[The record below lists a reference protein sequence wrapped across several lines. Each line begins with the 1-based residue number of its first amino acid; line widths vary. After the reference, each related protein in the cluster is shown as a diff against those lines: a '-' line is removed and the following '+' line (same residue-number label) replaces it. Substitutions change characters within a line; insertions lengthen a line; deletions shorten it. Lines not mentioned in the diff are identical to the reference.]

1 MKTTHKFGQ
10 ICPQETFNKLLDEER
25 FKLLIVQVDSVE
37 GKIFY
42 EVVTRNDFAEA
53 IKQGATNQPEA
64 ENNEDFIEACET
76 ELKSDPFKSGW
87 HNGHKLIEIR
97 ENDPEWWARALK
109 ELKNNFIVAKMKTI
123 EEGIANGKIYN

>member
-1 MKTTHKFGQ
+1 MKTTHKFGY
-10 ICPQETFNKLLDEER
+10 ILPMHTSVKDAV
-25 FKLLIVQVDSVE
+25 IVQVDSVD
-37 GKIFY
+37 G
-42 EVVTRNDFAEA
+42 TLFAEYVNTDLFY
-53 IKQGATNQPEA
+53 QTATQDTKPEA
-64 ENNEDFIEACET
+64 ENSADFIEACET

-109 ELKNNFIVAKMKTI
+109 ELKNNFIVAKMRTI

>member
-1 MKTTHKFGQ
+1 MKTTHKFGF
-10 ICPQETFNKLLDEER
+10 IMPLTTSVTNAV
-25 FKLLIVQVDSVE
+25 IVQVESVE
-37 GKIFY
+37 G
-42 EVVTRNDFAEA
+42 NLFAEYVTTDLFYQTA
-53 IKQGATNQPEA
+53 KQDTKPEA

-109 ELKNNFIVAKMKTI
+109 ELKNNFIVAKMRAI
-123 EEGIANGKIYN
+123 EEGIANGKIYS

>member
-1 MKTTHKFGQ
+1 MKTTHKFGR
-10 ICPQETFNKLLDEER
+10 ILPEEHFYGLCDTMR
-25 FKLLIVQVDSVE
+25 DNFFIVQVDSVE
-37 GKIFY
+37 GVKYY
-42 EVVTRNDFAEA
+42 EIVTKKDFAEA
-53 IKQGATNQPEA
+53 IKQGATTQPEA
-64 ENNEDFIEACET
+64 DNSADFIEACET

-123 EEGIANGKIYN
+123 EEGIANGKIYS

>member
-1 MKTTHKFGQ
+1 MKTSHKYGH
-10 ICPQETFNKLLDEER
+10 
-25 FKLLIVQVDSVE
+25 IVTPVTVPVNSFVIQVEQVGE
-37 GKIFY
+37 KTFY
-42 EVVTRNDFAEA
+42 EVVDKELFFKALEDRNPA
-53 IKQGATNQPEA
+53 PEEPDNSA
-64 ENNEDFIEACET
+64 DFIEACET

-109 ELKNNFIVAKMKTI
+109 ELKNNFIVTKMKTI

>member
-1 MKTTHKFGQ
+1 MKTTHKFGK
-10 ICPQETFNKLLDEER
+10 ICPVKTFNNLCDLEKD
-25 FKLLIVQVDSVE
+25 KLLIVQVDSVE
-37 GKIFY
+37 GEIFY
-42 EVVTRNDFAEA
+42 EVVTFKDFVEA
-53 IKQGATNQPEA
+53 IKQGATTQPEA
-64 ENNEDFIEACET
+64 DNSADFIEACET

-109 ELKNNFIVAKMKTI
+109 ELKNNFIVAKMRTI